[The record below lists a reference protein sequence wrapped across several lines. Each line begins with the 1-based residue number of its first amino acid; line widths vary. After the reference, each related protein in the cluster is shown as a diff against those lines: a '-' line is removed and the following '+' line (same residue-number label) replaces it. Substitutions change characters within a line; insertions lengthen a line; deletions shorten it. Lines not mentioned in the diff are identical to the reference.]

1 MWAYGPRY
9 YTDTTP
15 VFFVLFLGPFSNQY
29 GRKILMVAP
38 LIGHVLATL
47 IRIANYY
54 AVTLPAEYILL
65 LKQDLAFF
73 YYIYEYCIKT
83 FCFSVVVTTNP
94 GTASQDAGMVHTA
107 TIVAKMGTWQSSARL
122 LTKRNLNQFSLEAIL
137 PQC

>member
-9 YTDTTP
+9 YTDTTS

-65 LKQDLAFF
+65 SDIPLGLFGGM
-73 YYIYEYCIKT
+73 IT
-83 FCFSVVVTTNP
+83 FSMAVNKYSSYPQRLFLYNALTIFSVYF
-94 GTASQDAGMVHTA
+94 
-107 TIVAKMGTWQSSARL
+107 I
-122 LTKRNLNQFSLEAIL
+122 
-137 PQC
+137 